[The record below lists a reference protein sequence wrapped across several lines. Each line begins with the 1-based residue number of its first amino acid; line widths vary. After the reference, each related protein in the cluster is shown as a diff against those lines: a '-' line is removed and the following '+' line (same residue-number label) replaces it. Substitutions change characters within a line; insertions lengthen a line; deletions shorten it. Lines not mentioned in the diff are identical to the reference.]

1 MRQIGLTCIS
11 FYNIN
16 IYFGLYMYILDYIFG
31 LYIIFYFGLYM
42 YILDYMY
49 LDHMQLVQVAFFVAT
64 SSPKT

>member
-1 MRQIGLTCIS
+1 
-11 FYNIN
+11 
-16 IYFGLYMYILDYIFG
+16 MYILDYIFG